1 MSGSYNNPLESARN
15 LSFFLWVLT
24 GLLFGPKPA
33 VANNETIRFAE
44 KANLALRRTAHHLL
58 IANGDSIS
66 QIPPV
71 RQVSASTFSIKVDH
85 LFDYEKLP
93 DLLKQSL
100 EMQGITEGYNVAVTK
115 CGTEVLQLGYNF
127 QDLNQKGGIPCQGR
141 QREEGCYD
149 VQVSFIMAPP
159 VAQGSGSWW
168 LLPFGGALAGLWFIA
183 WKRSRSKDPTVNASE
198 ILIAPAATGIGFG
211 NSILDTQN
219 QTLISDTA
227 THNLTYRET
236 KLLNLFVTHSN
247 QILERDFILKSVWE
261 DEGVIVG
268 RSVDVF
274 VSRLRKLLINDPK
287 VKITAVHS
295 IGYKM
300 EVLP

>member
-1 MSGSYNNPLESARN
+1 MSGSYNNPLESARK
-15 LSFFLWVLT
+15 LSFVLCVLT
-24 GLLFGPKPA
+24 GLLFDLKPA

-58 IANGDSIS
+58 IANGDSLS

-71 RQVSASTFSIKVDH
+71 RQVNSNTFSIKVDH

-93 DLLKQSL
+93 ELLKQSL
-100 EMQGITEGYNVAVTK
+100 KIHDITEGYNVTVLNCET
-115 CGTEVLQLGYNF
+115 GILQLGYNF
-127 QDLNQKGGIPCQGR
+127 QDLNRKDGVPCQDR

-149 VQVSFIMAPP
+149 VQVSFITTPP
-159 VAQGSGSWW
+159 ATQSSSNWW
-168 LLPFGGALAGLWFIA
+168 LLPFGGALAGFWFIT
-183 WKRSRSKDPTVNASE
+183 WKRSRSKKAPVNGSE
-198 ILIAPAATGIGFG
+198 ILVPPAATGIGFG

-219 QTLISDTA
+219 QTLISDAVTY
-227 THNLTYRET
+227 NLTYRET
-236 KLLNLFVTHSN
+236 KLLNLFVTHTN

-274 VSRLRKLLINDPK
+274 VSRLRKFLIKDPK

-300 EVLP
+300 EVLL